1 MYFDS
6 ITGKLYH
13 LFTGNGLY
21 HRMFSVDLT
30 TGAITLESNYVGAVT
45 YDYDTWGYVGDN
57 FAGLSF
63 INKDANSGMPE
74 APIEPKDGV
83 EWDSASTSL
92 GGSIGLNFYVKLPA
106 SIVNDPT
113 TFVRFTYSN
122 KVVDVPMA
130 EAVVSE
136 EDGIIRYRF
145 SLALAAKE
153 IADTVTAQVMNENG
167 TLGEA
172 IQYSVQKYCA
182 NKLNSESMADL
193 AKALLNYGTAAQLLF
208 NHNTENLANSVLDEA
223 DRILPDVD
231 ASAFAS
237 KVTGSEEGI
246 VAKSATLMLED
257 KVSVRVYFELAD
269 GANIADYSFTING
282 EAVEVH
288 QNASGYFVE
297 TAPIAAKN
305 LDEMFQF
312 SVGGLTVTYG
322 PLSYVNSKL
331 ASSNADMVFMAK
343 ALFAYNAAADAYF
356 GG

>member
-1 MYFDS
+1 M
-6 ITGKLYH
+6 
-13 LFTGNGLY
+13 
-21 HRMFSVDLT
+21 
-30 TGAITLESNYVGAVT
+30 
-45 YDYDTWGYVGDN
+45 GDN

-63 INKDANSGMPE
+63 INMDANSGMPE

-83 EWDSASTSL
+83 EWVSATTTL

-113 TFVRFTYSN
+113 TVVRFTYGN
-122 KVVDVPMA
+122 NVVDVPMA

-136 EDGIIRYRF
+136 KDGVIRYRF
-145 SLALAAKE
+145 SLPLAAKE
-153 IADTVTAQVMNENG
+153 IADTVTAQVMNDSG
-167 TLGEA
+167 ALGDA

-182 NKLNSESMADL
+182 NKLNSESMADV

-246 VAKSATLMLED
+246 SAKSATLMLED
-257 KVSVRVYFELAD
+257 EVSVRVYFKLTEGAD
-269 GANIADYSFTING
+269 IADYSFTING
-282 EAVEVH
+282 EAAEVH
-288 QNASGYFVE
+288 QNEKGYYVE

-305 LDEMFQF
+305 LDEMFQI

-322 PLSYVNSKL
+322 ALSYVNSKL
-331 ASSNADMVFMAK
+331 ASADANVVCMAK
-343 ALFAYNAAADAYF
+343 ALFAYNAAVDAYF